1 MSKLYDLIAEQQK
14 GHENEPRFMIGEQ
27 LKEIAEREPL
37 SAALLERDL
46 EIEEMSLEAAEKH
59 FQEYADKNHGK
70 EKAFCITPKVAERLL
85 REFYGLPIPEENAP
99 EKKEAD
105 SSTGYIDLSSFL

>member
-14 GHENEPRFMIGEQ
+14 GHENKPRFMIGEQ

-37 SAALLERDL
+37 SAELLERDL
-46 EIEEMSLEAAEKH
+46 EIEEMNLEAAEKH
-59 FQEYADKNHGK
+59 FQEHADRNHGK
-70 EKAFCITPKVAERLL
+70 AKAFCITPKVAERLL

-105 SSTGYIDLSSFL
+105 SSAGYIDLSSFL

>member
-14 GHENEPRFMIGEQ
+14 GHENKPRFMIGEQ

-37 SAALLERDL
+37 SAELLERDL
-46 EIEEMSLEAAEKH
+46 EIEEMNLEAAEKH
-59 FQEYADKNHGK
+59 FQAYSDEKSGK
-70 EKAFCITPKVAERLL
+70 KGTFCITPIVAEKLL

-105 SSTGYIDLSSFL
+105 SSAGYIDLSSFL